1 MTTYPGTAGP
11 RKRGQSQSGE
21 HERLRVPSTTH
32 DVLEYRADDEASR
45 YGDLLGASPVMRELF
60 AQLLR
65 LEGSK
70 VNLLVSGESGTGKE
84 LIARAV
90 HEHSLVRAGP
100 FVALNCGALDRQLAR
115 SELFGHER
123 GAFTGAIRTRRGAFE
138 AADCGTLFLDEIGE
152 LPSEVQPLLLRALEQ
167 RKITPVGS
175 HEERPVDV
183 RLITATNR
191 DLAARVRSGNFR
203 EDLYYRIHVVHVVV
217 PPLRQR
223 PGDAVVL
230 AQDFAAR
237 LGVSA
242 LPAQVLETLEQRQWP
257 GNVRELRNAV
267 EAYVALGVLPQA
279 AASGE
284 IEAEIALESFIDPTK
299 TYAEQKNEL
308 VQRFTRSYL
317 ERLLRQTGGNQSEA
331 ARISGLE
338 RSYLGRLI
346 DKLRLRAQPEV
357 DALSQGRS
365 VR

>member
-1 MTTYPGTAGP
+1 MTTYRVTAGP
-11 RKRGQSQSGE
+11 RKRSRSQSGE
-21 HERLRVPSTTH
+21 HERLHLPGTTL
-32 DVLEYRADDEASR
+32 DELDDQGIDEATR

-138 AADCGTLFLDEIGE
+138 AAAGGTLFLDEVGE
-152 LPSEVQPLLLRALEQ
+152 LPCEVQPLLLRALEQ
-167 RKITPVGS
+167 RKITAVGS

-191 DLAARVRSGNFR
+191 DLAARVRSGSFR

-230 AQDFAAR
+230 ARDFAAR
-237 LGVSA
+237 LGVSE
-242 LPAQVLETLEQRQWP
+242 LPSDVLDTLERRHWP

-279 AASGE
+279 ASS
-284 IEAEIALESFIDPTK
+284 AELDGDAGFEGFIDPTK
-299 TYAEQKNEL
+299 TYAEQKSEL
-308 VQRFTRSYL
+308 LQRFTRSYL

-346 DKLRLRAQPEV
+346 DKLGLRA
-357 DALSQGRS
+357 
-365 VR
+365 

>member
-1 MTTYPGTAGP
+1 MTSYRLTAGP
-11 RKRGQSQSGE
+11 RNRSSQSGE
-21 HERLRVPSTTH
+21 HERLRPPATTRGELDAH
-32 DVLEYRADDEASR
+32 GSGRATR
-45 YGDLLGASPVMRELF
+45 YGDLLGASTVMRQLF
-60 AQLLR
+60 AQLQR
-65 LEGSK
+65 LQACK

-90 HEHSLVRAGP
+90 HQHSLVQAGP

-123 GAFTGAIRTRRGAFE
+123 GAFTGAVRTRRGAFE
-138 AADCGTLFLDEIGE
+138 AADGGTLFLDEIGE

-167 RKITPVGS
+167 RRITPVGC

-191 DLAARVRSGNFR
+191 DLAARVRSGCFR
-203 EDLYYRIHVVHVVV
+203 EDLYYRINVVHVVV

-223 PGDAVVL
+223 PGDISLL
-230 AQDFAAR
+230 ARDFAAR
-237 LGVSA
+237 LGA
-242 LPAQVLETLEQRQWP
+242 ADLPAEVLKTLERWHWP

-267 EAYVALGVLPQA
+267 EAYVALGIVPQVV
-279 AASGE
+279 SST
-284 IEAEIALESFIDPTK
+284 EAESDRTLDGFVDPSK
-299 TYAEQKNEL
+299 TYAEQKSEI
-308 VQRFTRSYL
+308 VRRFTRSYL

-346 DKLRLRAQPEV
+346 DKLRLRANPENEAAAAERT
-357 DALSQGRS
+357 DR
-365 VR
+365 

>member
-1 MTTYPGTAGP
+1 VNL
-11 RKRGQSQSGE
+11 SSSD
-21 HERLRVPSTTH
+21 HEL
-32 DVLEYRADDEASR
+32 DYENFDDGFR
-45 YGDLLGASPVMRELF
+45 YGGLLGASPIMRELF
-60 AQLLR
+60 EQLSR

-90 HEHSLVRAGP
+90 HEHSLVCAGP

-138 AADCGTLFLDEIGE
+138 AADGGTLFLDEVGE
-152 LPSEVQPLLLRALEQ
+152 LPCDVQPLLLRALEQ

-191 DLAARVRSGNFR
+191 DLAARVRSGHFR

-217 PPLRQR
+217 PPLRAR

-230 AQDFAAR
+230 ARDFAAR

-242 LPAQVLETLEQRQWP
+242 LPLEVLEAIALRQWP

-267 EAYVALGVLPQA
+267 EAYVALGVLPS
-279 AASGE
+279 AASSSTSE
-284 IEAEIALESFIDPTK
+284 DDATLEDFIDPTK
-299 TYAEQKNEL
+299 TYAEQKSEL
-308 VQRFTRSYL
+308 LERFTRGYL
-317 ERLLRQTGGNQSEA
+317 ERLLRQTKGNQSEA
-331 ARISGLE
+331 ARIAGLE

-346 DKLRLRAQPEV
+346 DKLRLPRSPR
-357 DALSQGRS
+357 SQE
-365 VR
+365 